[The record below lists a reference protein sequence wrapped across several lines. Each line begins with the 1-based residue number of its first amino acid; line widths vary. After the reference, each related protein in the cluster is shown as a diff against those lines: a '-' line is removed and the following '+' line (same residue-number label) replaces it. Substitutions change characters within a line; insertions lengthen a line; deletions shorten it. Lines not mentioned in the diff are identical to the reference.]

1 MNFEVFNK
9 ADIEQ
14 LYHDMLK
21 NMTDEQKD
29 IFIKEYGSIQREAGC
44 GDGKLAVRMGADQLY
59 QMKDVSAFMSYFSN
73 N

>member
-1 MNFEVFNK
+1 MNFGVFNK

-14 LYHDMLK
+14 LYRDMLK

-44 GDGKLAVRMGADQLY
+44 GDGKTGSQNGSGSSISDERCVCIH
-59 QMKDVSAFMSYFSN
+59 VIF
-73 N
+73 

>member
-14 LYHDMLK
+14 LYRDMLK

-29 IFIKEYGSIQREAGC
+29 IFIKEYGSIKREAGC
-44 GDGKLAVRMGADQLY
+44 GDGKAPRVGQRAD
-59 QMKDVSAFMSYFSN
+59 
-73 N
+73 